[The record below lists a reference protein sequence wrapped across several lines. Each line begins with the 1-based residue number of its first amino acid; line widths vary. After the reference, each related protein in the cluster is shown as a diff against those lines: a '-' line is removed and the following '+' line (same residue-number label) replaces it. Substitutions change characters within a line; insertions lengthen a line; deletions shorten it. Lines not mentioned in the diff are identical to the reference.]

1 MEYVYLSMIS
11 GYEETKVLGVYTEL
25 SKALEVA
32 ENTLKDEDFAYS
44 SDFFAAYVVKA
55 EVNGDVVSYFSRDK
69 NNGEILQFCAT

>member
-25 SKALEVA
+25 GKALEVA
-32 ENTLKDEDFAYS
+32 ENTLKDDAYS
-44 SDFFAAYVVKA
+44 SDFFAAYVIKA

-69 NNGEILQFCAT
+69 NDDEILQEMCFEN